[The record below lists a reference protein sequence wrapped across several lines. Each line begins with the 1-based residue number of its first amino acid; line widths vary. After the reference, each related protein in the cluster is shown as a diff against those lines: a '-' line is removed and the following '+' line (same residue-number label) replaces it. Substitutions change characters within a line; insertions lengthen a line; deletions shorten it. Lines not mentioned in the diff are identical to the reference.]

1 MEAGTPYYTAPEM
14 IQNMKYSYPVD
25 CWSFGV
31 LLHEML
37 ALELPFTGATTADL
51 VKSILSDE
59 PPVIPSNYSTGIRF
73 IANELLLKD
82 MDSRMKMGTMLNHPL
97 LAQRVAQF
105 PQSYRPKAV
114 EERIRRG
121 HVRQLTSQIES
132 FTDSSFRLNSSRS
145 QMVQIIIFHFVFPY
159 SYFAFIVARNISMF

>member
-51 VKSILSDE
+51 VKSIVPIFIRESISFKSNSFAINLI
-59 PPVIPSNYSTGIRF
+59 PV
-73 IANELLLKD
+73 E
-82 MDSRMKMGTMLNHPL
+82 
-97 LAQRVAQF
+97 
-105 PQSYRPKAV
+105 
-114 EERIRRG
+114 
-121 HVRQLTSQIES
+121 
-132 FTDSSFRLNSSRS
+132 
-145 QMVQIIIFHFVFPY
+145 
-159 SYFAFIVARNISMF
+159 

>member
-51 VKSILSDE
+51 VKAILSDE
-59 PPVIPSNYSTGIRF
+59 PPVIPSNYSSSIRF

-82 MDSRMKMGTMLNHPL
+82 MDLRMKMGTMLNHPL

-145 QMVQIIIFHFVFPY
+145 QMVHIIFHIVFPL
-159 SYFAFIVARNISMF
+159 SYFACTIFLF